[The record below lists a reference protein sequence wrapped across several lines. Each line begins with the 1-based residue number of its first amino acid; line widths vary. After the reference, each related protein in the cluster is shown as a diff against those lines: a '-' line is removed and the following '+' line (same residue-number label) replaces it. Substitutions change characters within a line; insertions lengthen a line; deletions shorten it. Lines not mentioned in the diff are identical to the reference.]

1 MVSVYSV
8 EFGFGKAKRSQHG
21 GTVSEPWGDP
31 IRIDKLLE
39 YSSITLYYK
48 TVFFDTQNEI
58 IVQTDVSIV
67 TYVYFCII
75 LV

>member
-1 MVSVYSV
+1 M

-39 YSSITLYYK
+39 YSYITLYYK

-58 IVQTDVSIV
+58 IVQTDVLLLLM
-67 TYVYFCII
+67 CIF
-75 LV
+75 VSY

>member
-1 MVSVYSV
+1 MVLVYSV
-8 EFGFGKAKRSQHG
+8 EFGFGKAKRSQRG

-48 TVFFDTQNEI
+48 TVFFHTQNEI
-58 IVQTDVSIV
+58 IVQTDVLLLLM
-67 TYVYFCII
+67 CIF
-75 LV
+75 VSY